1 LTKIGSVSNSGGSEK
16 LFQYLIMMKIFTLF
30 ALLISTNY
38 HAFSQTKRMADG
50 KFWMTKNLDRKI
62 NDSYCYDDKEANC
75 KKYGRLYTWQ
85 AANEGCKTMEAGWRL
100 PGNEEWQ
107 QMAKHYGGIKGEADD
122 DGKAA
127 FAKLIDGGE
136 TKFNILLSGG
146 RDLDGAYR
154 RIEAHG
160 FYWTST
166 ATSDST
172 AWLYNFGNNL
182 KIINH
187 HNDMEKGRAG
197 SVRCVK
203 D

>member
-1 LTKIGSVSNSGGSEK
+1 
-16 LFQYLIMMKIFTLF
+16 MMKAVTV
-30 ALLISTNY
+30 LIVILATNVKVP
-38 HAFSQTKRMADG
+38 AQTKRMADD
-50 KFWMTKNLDRKI
+50 KLWMTTNLNTKVD
-62 NDSYCYDDKEANC
+62 DSYCYDDKEDSC

-85 AANEGCKTMEAGWRL
+85 SANEGCRSMGAGWRL

-107 QMAKHYGGIKGEADD
+107 QMVKHYGGIIGDSDD

-127 FAKLIDGGE
+127 FTKLIEGGE
-136 TKFNILLSGG
+136 AKFNILLSGG
-146 RDLDGAYR
+146 RDLDGVYR

-160 FYWTST
+160 FYWTSSS
-166 ATSDST
+166 TSDST

-187 HNDMEKGRAG
+187 HNDMEKGRAVA
-197 SVRCVK
+197 VRCIK